1 MAADHGHSGD
11 IARTERELLP
21 QHKQGWETFTRATT
35 YACIGVAA
43 VLLLMLLFL
52 YIL

>member
-1 MAADHGHSGD
+1 MLVDHDHSGD

-21 QHKQGWETFTRATT
+21 QHKQGWETFTKATT
-35 YACIGVAA
+35 YACIGVVAL
-43 VLLLMLLFL
+43 LLLMLLFL